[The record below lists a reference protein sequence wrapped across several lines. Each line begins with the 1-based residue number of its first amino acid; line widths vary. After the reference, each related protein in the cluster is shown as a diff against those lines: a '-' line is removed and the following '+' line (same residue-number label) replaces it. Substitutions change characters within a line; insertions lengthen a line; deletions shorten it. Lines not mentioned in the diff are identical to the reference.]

1 MATSAPD
8 RNRDGMTV
16 RALADSL
23 GTTVRALRH
32 YEEADLLSPR
42 RDARKTRLYGPEA
55 RARAELIVVLRRA
68 DVPLK
73 AIEAALS
80 GSPSLEAHR
89 ITELLEQRLE
99 AARTQVAEIER
110 LLPAIR
116 SGDLWRYGRPHAA
129 AEIHAAEPAV

>member
-1 MATSAPD
+1 MATRARDRHPD
-8 RNRDGMTV
+8 GITV

-32 YEEADLLSPR
+32 YEDADLLSPQ

-80 GSPSLEAHR
+80 LSPSPEAHH
-89 ITELLEQRLE
+89 ITDLLEQRLQ
-99 AARTQVAEIER
+99 AARAQVSEIER

-116 SGDLWRYGRPHAA
+116 SGDLWRYGRPASPQAHADPA
-129 AEIHAAEPAV
+129 A